1 MRQISTV
8 IEIGTSKIVCIMS
21 QKGQFD
27 ESHILGSAVKSY
39 AGYKNKK
46 WLDKKGIAPA
56 IIGAIRAA
64 EQQAGKKCK
73 YVHIG
78 IPADFT
84 KVVCSNESL
93 EFSGYKTVTQADI
106 EKLYKLA
113 KQKVLDKEHTIIH
126 VAPIGFKI
134 DNARKTMEPVNQKAN
149 KLSATV
155 SFIMV
160 EKWLCAA
167 ISKMLESKGY
177 TVGAFISSSYATS
190 MKYISQ
196 QKRDTGAI
204 MLDIGDKSTTVAIAK
219 GDGLLFH
226 QAISVGGANIT
237 NDIVSVLGLKQE
249 LAEELKKRS
258 IYGLSLSKDDFYE
271 VCDKKSCKFE
281 RYPARQVQNI
291 IEARLYQILGVINNA
306 LEKSDCNIPDYV
318 PIFVS
323 GGTASMRGIREFIQK
338 YTGRNT
344 NLVQPQSTC
353 FNQPAYASALS
364 VTDMALDAQQEEKLS
379 VFDSLKKLF
388 DK

>member
-1 MRQISTV
+1 MRQISTI

-21 QKGQFD
+21 QKGQF
-27 ESHILGSAVKSY
+27 EEAHILGSAVKTY

-46 WLDKKGIAPA
+46 WLDKKSIAPA
-56 IIGAIRAA
+56 IIGAIRTA

-93 EFSGYKTVTQADI
+93 EFSGHKTVTQADI

-113 KQKVLDKEHTIIH
+113 KQKVLDKEHTVIH

-149 KLSATV
+149 KLSVTV

-167 ISKMLESKGY
+167 ITKMLEAKGY
-177 TVGAFISSSYATS
+177 TVGTFISSSYATS

-196 QKRDTGAI
+196 QKRDIGAI

-237 NDIVSVLGLKQE
+237 NDISSVLGLKQE
-249 LAEELKKRS
+249 LAEDLKKRS

-291 IEARLYQILGVINNA
+291 IEARLYQILGAVDNA
-306 LEKSDCNIPDYV
+306 LKKSDCNVPEYV

-338 YTGRNT
+338 HTGRNT

-364 VTDMALDAQQEEKLS
+364 VTDMALDAQQEEKISL
-379 VFDSLKKLF
+379 FDSLKKLF

>member
-27 ESHILGSAVKSY
+27 ESHILGSSVKSY

-46 WLDKKGIAPA
+46 WLDKKSIAPA
-56 IIGAIRAA
+56 IIGAIREA

-84 KVVCSNESL
+84 KVVCSNESID
-93 EFSGYKTVTQADI
+93 FSGYKTVTQADI
-106 EKLYKLA
+106 EKLYKLGR
-113 KQKVLDKEHTIIH
+113 QKAIDKDYSIVH
-126 VAPIGFKI
+126 VAPVSFKI
-134 DNARKTMEPVNQKAN
+134 DNARKTMEPVGQRAS

-160 EKWLCAA
+160 EKWLCSA
-167 ISKMLESKGY
+167 ITKMLDARGY
-177 TVGAFISSSYATS
+177 AVSTFISSSYATA

-196 QKRDTGAI
+196 QKRDNGAI
-204 MLDIGDKSTTVAIAK
+204 FLDIGDKSTTVALTK
-219 GDGLLFH
+219 GDGILFH
-226 QAISVGGANIT
+226 KAFSIGGANIT
-237 NDIVSVLGLKQE
+237 GDIVKVLGLKHDM
-249 LAEELKKRS
+249 AEELKKRS
-258 IYGLSLSKDDFYE
+258 IYGLSLSQDDFYE

-281 RYPARQVQNI
+281 RYPAKQVQSI
-291 IEARLYQILGVINNA
+291 IEARLYEILSVVNNA
-306 LEKSDCNIPDYV
+306 LEKSGSNIPEYV
-318 PIFVS
+318 PIFIS
-323 GGTASMRGIREFIQK
+323 GGTASMRGIREFVQK
-338 YTGRNT
+338 YTQRNT

-353 FNQPAYASALS
+353 FNQPAFASALS
-364 VTDMALDAQQEEKLS
+364 VMDMALDVQQDEKTS
-379 VFDSLKKLF
+379 IFDGLKKLF